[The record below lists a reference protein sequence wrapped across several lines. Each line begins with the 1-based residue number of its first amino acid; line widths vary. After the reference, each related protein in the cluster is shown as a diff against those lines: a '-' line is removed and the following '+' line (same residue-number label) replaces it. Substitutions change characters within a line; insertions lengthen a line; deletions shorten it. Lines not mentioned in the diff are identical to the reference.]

1 MVIERFLA
9 YHIDRLS
16 RRYLTFEKY
25 SSPALPQPKE
35 NSRYLLYIHI
45 PFCEERCPYCSFVS
59 VKMEPDLASAY
70 FEALTKEIELYR
82 KAGFRFD
89 SIYVGGGTPT
99 IMPDELA
106 RLISFAKSIWP
117 IRRISIETNPNHLT
131 DKNLQMLKDI
141 GTNRLS
147 VGVQSFDDKILES
160 VQRLK
165 KYGCGQEI
173 KERLSSAMGMF
184 DTLNTDMIF
193 NFPNQTEEI
202 LARDIEILKEIKA
215 DQVTYYPLQVSRA
228 KEEELTRKCGK
239 MDYGQ
244 EKRLYKLLTE
254 QLAGTYDQ
262 QSVWCF
268 SKNKGMIDEYILDHD
283 EYAGT
288 GPGSWGHIN
297 GTMYSNTFSIP
308 QYINRLREDSHAIV
322 AHRSFS
328 NSGKM
333 RHDFLLKLLDG
344 KLDISYM
351 TKKHGRDFWIFLLKE
366 LLFLS
371 AVGAITIRQ
380 DNIALTPRGR
390 YYWVVMMRTFFS
402 VVGDHRDMRTSLDAA
417 ACKSSAYPDS

>member
-1 MVIERFLA
+1 MFIERLLTRYA
-9 YHIDRLS
+9 ARLT

-25 SSPALPQPKE
+25 SNPSPPKPKE

-59 VKMEPDLASAY
+59 VKIRPDLASAY

-82 KAGFRFD
+82 ERGFCFD
-89 SIYVGGGTPT
+89 AIYVGGGTPT

-106 RLISFAKSIWP
+106 RLISFVKGIWP

-131 DKNLQMLKDI
+131 DENLRILKDM

-147 VGVQSFDDKILES
+147 VGVQSFNDEILES

-165 KYGCGQEI
+165 KYGCGREI

-184 DTLNTDMIF
+184 DTLNADMIF

-202 LARDIEILKEIKA
+202 LARDTEILKEIGI
-215 DQVTYYPLQVSRA
+215 DQITYYPLMISEA
-228 KEEELTRKCGK
+228 KKKELTRRCGE
-239 MDYGQ
+239 MNYGQ
-244 EKRLYKLLTE
+244 EKRLYELLTE
-254 QLAGTYDQ
+254 RLSDTYDQ

-268 SKNKGMIDEYILDHD
+268 SKSDAMIDEYILDHD

-288 GPGSWGHIN
+288 GPGSWGYIN
-297 GTMYSNTFSIP
+297 GAMYSNTFSIP
-308 QYINRLREDSHAIV
+308 QYVDRLREGNHPIV
-322 AHRSFS
+322 AYRHFS
-328 NSGKM
+328 NSERM

-344 KLDISYM
+344 NLDVSYM
-351 TKKHGRDFWIFLLKE
+351 TKKYGRGFWAFLSKE

-371 AVGAITIRQ
+371 AIGAVVVWR
-380 DNIALTPRGR
+380 NSIALTPRGR
-390 YYWVVMMRTFFS
+390 YYWIIMMRTFFS
-402 VVGDHRDMRTSLDAA
+402 VVGDHRDMRTLSDAA
-417 ACKSSAYPDS
+417 SQ